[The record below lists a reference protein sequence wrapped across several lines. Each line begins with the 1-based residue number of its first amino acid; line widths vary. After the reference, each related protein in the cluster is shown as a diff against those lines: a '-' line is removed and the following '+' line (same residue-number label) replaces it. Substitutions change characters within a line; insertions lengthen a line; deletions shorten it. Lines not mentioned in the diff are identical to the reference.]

1 MSTNMPGTIII
12 TGANGSLAT
21 PATELLLSKYPDYTL
36 ILTGRNPE
44 TIRTIKAAKN
54 VSIRKLDL
62 SDLSAVHG
70 FATSIA
76 SEIQAG
82 TLPPLASIICN
93 AYYWNLR
100 SAPETTTDGLERTFQ
115 INHIAHAPLV
125 LRLLG
130 QFDREAGG
138 RVVLFSS
145 DAHWPGKNGLEKI
158 PQAIPDD
165 LTALVVPEQDEKAD
179 VMGRGFQLY
188 ANSKLAIVMWM
199 YALNRHLEPV
209 SAFLSL
215 FSLMRY
221 ILMKRQDLALNKITA
236 VAVNPGNLADS
247 RALRVNTPVFLK
259 IISFLIIRPFLF
271 LLRRF
276 SDPTMRTCTEAAADI
291 VEFATNTARP
301 GERGYY
307 TLSHKDE
314 SSPDS
319 LDQARQDALWSKTIE
334 WAGITGENT
343 ALMIEHLYVD
353 SNPN

>member
-1 MSTNMPGTIII
+1 MTGTIII

-21 PATELLLSKYPDYTL
+21 PATELLLSKYPNYTL
-36 ILTGRNPE
+36 ILTARNTD
-44 TIRTIKAAKN
+44 TIRAHNGTKN
-54 VSIRKLDL
+54 VSIRELDL
-62 SDLSAVHG
+62 SDLSAVHD

-100 SAPETTTDGLERTFQ
+100 LAPEITSDGFERTFQ
-115 INHIAHAPLV
+115 INHIAHATLV

-130 QFDREAGG
+130 QFDRKAGG
-138 RVVLFSS
+138 RIVLFSS

-158 PQAIPDD
+158 PPAIPDE
-165 LTALVVPEQDEKAD
+165 LGELVVLQQDETAD
-179 VMGRGFQLY
+179 VMGRGFQRY

-199 YALNRHLEPV
+199 YALNRHLE
-209 SAFLSL
+209 S
-215 FSLMRY
+215 
-221 ILMKRQDLALNKITA
+221 DLALNKITA

-259 IISFLIIRPFLF
+259 IMSLLIIRPFLF

-276 SDPTMRTCTEAAADI
+276 SDPTMRTSAEAAADI
-291 VEFATNTARP
+291 VDFATNTTSA

-307 TLSHKDE
+307 TLSQKDE

-319 LDQARQDALWSKTIE
+319 LDKAKQAAIWSKTIE

-343 ALMIEHLYVD
+343 ALKIENLSWNTPGRRKYAFM
-353 SNPN
+353 SLA

>member
-1 MSTNMPGTIII
+1 MPGTIII

-44 TIRTIKAAKN
+44 TIRTTKAAKN

-62 SDLSAVHG
+62 SDLSAVHE

-115 INHIAHAPLV
+115 INHIAHATLV

-158 PQAIPDD
+158 PPAIPDD

-199 YALNRHLEPV
+199 YALNRHLEP
-209 SAFLSL
+209 
-215 FSLMRY
+215 
-221 ILMKRQDLALNKITA
+221 DLALNKITA

-319 LDQARQDALWSKTIE
+319 LDQAKQDALWSKTIE

-343 ALMIEHLYVD
+343 ALKIEHLYVD
-353 SNPN
+353 NNPN

>member
-1 MSTNMPGTIII
+1 MPGTIII

-44 TIRTIKAAKN
+44 TIRTTKAAKN

-62 SDLSAVHG
+62 SDLSAVHE

-115 INHIAHAPLV
+115 INHIAHATLV

-158 PQAIPDD
+158 PPAIPDD

-179 VMGRGFQLY
+179 VMGRGFQRY
-188 ANSKLAIVMWM
+188 ANSKLVIVMWM
-199 YALNRHLEPV
+199 YALNRHLK
-209 SAFLSL
+209 A
-215 FSLMRY
+215 
-221 ILMKRQDLALNKITA
+221 DLALNKITA

-276 SDPTMRTCTEAAADI
+276 SDPTMRSCTEAAADI

-319 LDQARQDALWSKTIE
+319 LDQAKQDALWSKTIE

-343 ALMIEHLYVD
+343 ALKIEHLYVD